1 MKTRYRLSVPDAGGA
16 PARYQA
22 GFTLTELAV
31 VLIIVALLIGGLL
44 MPLSEQD
51 NQRRTSET
59 RKTLADINDA
69 LLGFAAANGRLPCPA
84 APAATGV
91 EAPLGG
97 GVCTNPYDGLVP
109 GVTLGLGSLHGDGY
123 VLDAWGNPIHLAVS
137 RDPSDGSATPPFWN
151 NSFTTTPT
159 AAAGIAGIGMSNL
172 HPDLQVCSGGAPSA
186 SVQCTGNAL
195 ATNAVA
201 VIYSLGR
208 NGTIGGTGTD
218 EQQNPNPHVAA
229 PADRLFVSREAA
241 DAGSA
246 NGEFDDIVIWLSPN
260 ILYNK
265 MIAAGRLP

>member
-1 MKTRYRLSVPDAGGA
+1 MKHSPMPKAY
-16 PARYQA
+16 Y

-31 VLIIVALLIGGLL
+31 VLVIVALLIGGLM
-44 MPLSEQD
+44 MPLSAQND
-51 NQRRTSET
+51 LRRTSET

-91 EAPLGG
+91 EALSGVGG
-97 GVCTNPYDGLVP
+97 CANPYDGLVP
-109 GVTLGLGSLHGDGY
+109 GVTLGLGSLDGNGY

-137 RDPSDGSATPPFWN
+137 RDPTSPTMSANAVGPWRE
-151 NSFTTTPT
+151 SFTTTPT
-159 AAAGIAGIGMSNL
+159 ATTGIAGIGMSNL
-172 HPDLQVCSGGAPSA
+172 HPDLQICTSGAA
-186 SVQCTGNAL
+186 THSVQCASTTL

-201 VIYSLGR
+201 VIYSLGK
-208 NGTIGGTGTD
+208 NGSTGGIGTD
-218 EQQNPNPHVAA
+218 ERQNPNPNLAI
-229 PADRLFVSREAA
+229 PADRLFVSHEPT

-260 ILYNK
+260 IVYNK